1 MFHSDEQQASQNKH
15 VHIQPLIAALSY
27 KSISSH
33 YSLRFLRLP
42 FLTPIFFHNLHPIHL
57 QTPLLYYIALYYS
70 ELGVF
75 LYAPF
80 FSCQI
85 SSHCIFIHQAEEG
98 KVEAFL
104 CTQRPRVC
112 VYRPTPGAAS
122 APPCTTAAWR
132 GAHFPRAM
140 HFSKCFINIDYF
152 SPPNHLMRMRKQM
165 RKLKPR
171 HRRFA
176 GKHANT

>member
-1 MFHSDEQQASQNKH
+1 MNWVCFYMLHFSLAKSPHTAYLFIRQRKEKWKHSFVPKDL
-15 VHIQPLIAALSY
+15 V
-27 KSISSH
+27 
-33 YSLRFLRLP
+33 
-42 FLTPIFFHNLHPIHL
+42 
-57 QTPLLYYIALYYS
+57 
-70 ELGVF
+70 
-75 LYAPF
+75 
-80 FSCQI
+80 C
-85 SSHCIFIHQAEEG
+85 
-98 KVEAFL
+98 
-104 CTQRPRVC
+104 VC